1 MFSQV
6 DHFPNEQLLPNCS
19 KSQAVETLSTLEKL
33 LSNILSPPNPA
44 AASKYRQ
51 IRLSNPLIQRTIMN
65 VSNSSPHDY
74 LVATGFRRQT
84 IDFTAYLVFP
94 PSPTSK
100 ELHKLKT
107 GVYVLESTLKRAKEA
122 EEREKRYRESEK
134 DAEKMRKEKA
144 LLEFEEDRRLRS
156 EKDER
161 GKPSSLPRV
170 QPLRDQI
177 S

>member
-1 MFSQV
+1 M
-6 DHFPNEQLLPNCS
+6 
-19 KSQAVETLSTLEKL
+19 
-33 LSNILSPPNPA
+33 
-44 AASKYRQ
+44 
-51 IRLSNPLIQRTIMN
+51 
-65 VSNSSPHDY
+65 
-74 LVATGFRRQT
+74 
-84 IDFTAYLVFP
+84 
-94 PSPTSK
+94 
-100 ELHKLKT
+100 
-107 GVYVLESTLKRAKEA
+107 ESTLKRAKEA